1 MEHYYLS
8 QILLGLDSDFVL
20 HDVTCGGYN
29 THTSMR

>member
-1 MEHYYLS
+1 MEHCYLS

-20 HDVTCGGYN
+20 HDVTCGG